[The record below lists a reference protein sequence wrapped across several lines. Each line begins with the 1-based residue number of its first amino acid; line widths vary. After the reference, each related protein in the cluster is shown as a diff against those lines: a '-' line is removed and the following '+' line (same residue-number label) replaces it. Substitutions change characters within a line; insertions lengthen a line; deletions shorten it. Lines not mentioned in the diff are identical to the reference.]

1 MELLR
6 GLSQELDINLM
17 LSTLG
22 HFTLA
27 HTDSSVRVQR
37 ERGET
42 NQPARRRL
50 EADRPRRDRR
60 ALPAS

>member
-1 MELLR
+1 M
-6 GLSQELDINLM
+6 M

-42 NQPARRRL
+42 NRRS
-50 EADRPRRDRR
+50 
-60 ALPAS
+60 ASTRG